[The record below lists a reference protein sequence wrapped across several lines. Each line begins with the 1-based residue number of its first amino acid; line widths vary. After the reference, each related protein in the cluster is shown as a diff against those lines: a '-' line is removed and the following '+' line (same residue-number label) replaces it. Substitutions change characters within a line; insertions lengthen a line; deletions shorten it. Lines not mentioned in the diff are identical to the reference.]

1 MSMSGSGRDRGST
14 KRESS
19 AQAGVAEDGERLQ
32 NENQRLRERIRELE
46 DMQRDLG
53 RQQKLE
59 QIVLHTLVET
69 CPFRIYAKDL
79 AGRFIFGN
87 SELAKALGAVPDQ
100 VVGKNDSDFFPADL
114 AQRYH
119 DDEQRLYETGEA
131 ILAKEEPTT
140 DPDNGEPWW
149 LLTSKVPL
157 RDPDG
162 NIFGL
167 VGIGFNITARKRLEQ
182 DLVERNQALQ
192 EANAEL
198 VRTREELVQS
208 SKLAALGALVAG
220 IAHELNTP
228 IGNSVLVATTLQ
240 ESVRDLEASLARG
253 MTRGELR
260 VFMDKAH
267 EGTEIL
273 RGSLARAAD
282 LVVSFK
288 QVAVDRTTAARRVFN
303 LKETVSE
310 ILLTLSPT
318 LRKSTH
324 RVKTD
329 IPDNLMLDSYPGPFG
344 QIVTSLINNA
354 LVHAF
359 DGVAK
364 GIIRIEAAEEER
376 DKVRVVISDN
386 GRGIAEAHLARVFD
400 PFFTTKLGQG
410 GSGLGLSVAY
420 NLTTGI
426 LGGSLEV
433 TSRAGEGARFELH
446 LPLVA
451 PQPPGE
457 PAVSTG

>member
-1 MSMSGSGRDRGST
+1 MRGSGSDHGSP
-14 KRESS
+14 KREP
-19 AQAGVAEDGERLQ
+19 ARQRDVAENGEALRA
-32 NENQRLRERIRELE
+32 ENLRLRERIRELE
-46 DMQRDLG
+46 SMQRDLG

-79 AGRFIFGN
+79 SSRFIFGN
-87 SELAKALGAVPDQ
+87 SELAKAVGAAPDQ
-100 VVGKNDSDFFPADL
+100 VVGKNDYDFFPAEL
-114 AQRYH
+114 ALRYH
-119 DDEQRLYETGEA
+119 ADEQRMYETGEA

-140 DPDNGEPWW
+140 DPETGEPWW

-162 NIFGL
+162 KVFGL

-198 VRTREELVQS
+198 VKTREELVQS

-253 MTRGELR
+253 ITRSELR
-260 VFMDKAH
+260 LFMDKAH

-273 RGSLARAAD
+273 LASLSRAAD
-282 LVVSFK
+282 LVASFK

-303 LKETVSE
+303 LKETVGE

-318 LRKSTH
+318 LRKTSH

-329 IPDNLMLDSYPGPFG
+329 IPADLMLDSYPGPFG
-344 QIVTSLINNA
+344 QIVTTLVNNA

-359 DGVAK
+359 DGINK
-364 GIIRIEAAEEER
+364 GTIRIEAVAEG
-376 DKVRVVISDN
+376 DQKVRIVISDN
-386 GRGIAEAHLARVFD
+386 GRGIADAHLTRVFD

-433 TSRAGEGARFELH
+433 TSRAGEGARFELR

-451 PQPPGE
+451 PQASDVAAPP
-457 PAVSTG
+457 A